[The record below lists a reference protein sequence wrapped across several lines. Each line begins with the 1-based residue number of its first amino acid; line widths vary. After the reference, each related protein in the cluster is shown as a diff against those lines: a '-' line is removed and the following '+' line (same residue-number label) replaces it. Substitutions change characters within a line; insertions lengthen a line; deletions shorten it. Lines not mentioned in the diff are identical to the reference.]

1 MPMPNDD
8 TTLAAAPSA
17 WRAHAAALALA
28 VATGAVYLLTL
39 LPGVGAGDTA
49 QLQYMSAR
57 MGISHAPGYAI
68 QAAFGKLVTLLPL
81 GSSVAWRVNVMM
93 AVSGVVGC
101 LALYGALHRL
111 THRPLAAALGA
122 AILGFSSIYWSY
134 AIAAEVY
141 VFHGAFLLIAVYA
154 LVRFAKSDRARWLC
168 VAALAL
174 GTAVAGRPSEATIL
188 PAFALVLLALR
199 GSVRLGLRRIAGAAA
214 LAALPF
220 ALSVGLFLLRGYPTY
235 MPTEEAPILASEIL
249 GEEPWSTAETPLER
263 IGEAVLY
270 CLGLRWAGMVEG
282 DPLSQRIAS
291 GLPRYLHLLSG
302 RALLER
308 RDRPPSPFELEGG
321 VGASIGPLGLAL
333 AVLGATFWWRS
344 RWAWLG
350 LGLFAGNAVFYLWY
364 QTYEALT
371 YTVPGL
377 AGLAFLA
384 GLGIAGP
391 AGAASRRER
400 RVLAGLGLLAA
411 GMLLVG
417 NYRLVDRSGSLEPL
431 GRPHMPVDE
440 LQLFPARSRL
450 VMDHWHAQTYQYLL
464 HIEAA
469 RTDVQVVATD
479 LGGVAQWNRI
489 VAALAARGHPT
500 WIFAAEGLGLDPRA
514 LRIYRQRTP
523 PAFSRYGFVMA
534 HDPSRGPSPAP
545 VDGRRKG
552 AQPAHRP
559 LAARGD
565 LR

>member
-8 TTLAAAPSA
+8 TILAAPRSA
-17 WRAHAAALALA
+17 WRRQSAALALA

-39 LPGVGAGDTA
+39 LPGVGAGDAA

-81 GSSVAWRVNVMM
+81 GPGVAWRVNFMM

-154 LVRFAKSDRARWLC
+154 LVRFAKSDRARWLY

-199 GSVRLGLRRIAGAAA
+199 GSVTLRLRRIAGAAA

-235 MPTEEAPILASEIL
+235 MPTEEAPTLASEIL

-291 GLPRYLHLLSG
+291 GIPRYLHLLSG
-302 RALLER
+302 RALLGR
-308 RDRPPSPFELEGG
+308 RGPPSPFELEGG

-364 QTYEALT
+364 QTYEAPT

-384 GLGIAGP
+384 GLGSAGP
-391 AGAASRRER
+391 PGASRRER
-400 RVLAGLGLLAA
+400 GVLVGLGLLAVA
-411 GMLLVG
+411 MLLVG

-431 GRPHMPVDE
+431 GRPHMSVAE
-440 LQLFPARSRL
+440 LQRFPARSRL

-479 LGGVAQWNRI
+479 LGGVAHWDRI
-489 VAALAARGHPT
+489 VAVLAARGHPT

-514 LRIYRQRTP
+514 VRIYRQRTP
-523 PAFSRYGFVMA
+523 PAFSRYGFLLA
-534 HDPSRGPSPAP
+534 HDPSRGRPPAQ
-545 VDGRRKG
+545 DD
-552 AQPAHRP
+552 RP
-559 LAARGD
+559 LEGSAPRAERPLLVRGGP
-565 LR
+565 R